1 MKLCV
6 LGCGL
11 RTPLLL
17 HGLIHSGLGIDEV
30 ALYDIDSERSQ
41 LMEALGIRMAEAFS
55 ARIVSMTVLEDAI
68 QESSFVI
75 SSIRVGNIKT
85 RAADERLALEC
96 GFAGQETT
104 GPAGFAMALRTIP
117 VAIEYARVVERI
129 APSAWIVNFTNPAGI
144 ITQAIST
151 HTGAN
156 VIGICDTPAELFFQ
170 IARALGEPFE
180 QVRCGYFGLNHLGWV
195 RSVQV
200 RGEERIGQL
209 LEDDRKLQ
217 MLYPSH
223 LFDGALI
230 RALGVIPTE
239 YLFFYYNQSLARQNQ
254 LRAGLTRGEELET
267 LNREIWMRLE
277 AHNRSSDPREAVEE
291 YKRYLNRRNASYMKL
306 EGEAGSA
313 FNGPDP
319 GWNPFEGATGYHR
332 IAVDAIRALTNAES
346 RSLILNVPNHGAIED
361 LASQDVIEVPC
372 AVDRT
377 GPRPSKIGRLPEP
390 VRGLVVS
397 VKYYERLAI
406 QAAIEKRWDTAAFA
420 LTMNPIV
427 GSWDAARRFLEGLE
441 LTDPQHFSNFQS
453 RDILHSVS
461 F

>member
-17 HGLIHSGLGIDEV
+17 HGLIHSGLEIDEI
-30 ALYDIDSERSQ
+30 ALYDVDTSHSH
-41 LMEALGIRMAEAFS
+41 LMAVMGSSMAAKS
-55 ARIVSMTVLEDAI
+55 SVRIVSAPEPERAI
-68 QESSFVI
+68 QAASFVI
-75 SSIRVGNIKT
+75 SSIRVGHMKT
-85 RAADERLALEC
+85 RAADERLALKC
-96 GFAGQETT
+96 GLVGQETT

-117 VAIEYARVVERI
+117 VAIEYARIVQQK
-129 APSAWIVNFTNPAGI
+129 APSAWIVNFTNPAGM

-151 HTGAN
+151 QTGAK

-180 QVRCGYFGLNHLGWV
+180 QVRCEYFGLNHLGWV

-200 RGEERIGQL
+200 RGEERIGDL
-209 LEDDRKLQ
+209 LADDRKLQ

-223 LFDGALI
+223 LFDAALI
-230 RALGVIPTE
+230 RALGLIPTE
-239 YLFFYYNQSLARQNQ
+239 YLFFYYNASLARQNQ
-254 LRAGLTRGEELET
+254 IRAGLTRGEELET
-267 LNREIWMRLE
+267 LNGQIWSKLE
-277 AHNRSSDPREAVEE
+277 ACNRSGDATEALAE
-291 YKRYLNRRNASYMKL
+291 YTRYLNRRNASYMKL

-332 IAVDAIRALTNAES
+332 IAVDAIRALTDTE
-346 RSLILNVPNHGAIED
+346 RHSLVLNVPNHGAMDE
-361 LASQDVIEVPC
+361 LASEDVVEVPC
-372 AVDRT
+372 LVDQK
-377 GPRPSKIGRLPEP
+377 GPHPSKIGRLPDA
-390 VRGLVVS
+390 VRGLLVS

-406 QAAIEKRWDTAAFA
+406 RAAVEKRWDAAAFA

-427 GSWDAARRFLEGLE
+427 GSWEAAVRFLEGLE
-441 LTDPQHFSNFQS
+441 LTDPEHFSTFQS
-453 RDILHSVS
+453 RDILHSVAV
-461 F
+461 